1 MKNTVYEAYSRRVV
15 FEGTAQECWNWI
27 MAQADHLSDGRVI
40 YRTWESD
47 GDRFIDVGQ
56 VFIFNEIS
64 SC

>member
-1 MKNTVYEAYSRRVV
+1 MKNTVYEAYTRRIA
-15 FEGTAQECWNWI
+15 FEGTAQECWKWI
-27 MAQADHLSDGRVI
+27 MAQANPLSDGRII

-47 GDRFIDVGQ
+47 GDRYIDVGQ